1 MAGNT
6 SITLRLVSGL
16 TERLECE
23 LLTYDTIS
31 SVSVRPGPQRYLF
44 ATGPYALDLRHP
56 GDDVHLVCL
65 TDNSS
70 NTFWEYI
77 AEKLDREDLPKHD
90 CIISRPGD
98 EAAVWL
104 HYCSIPPYFDIATVG
119 AYGFPKHPESTF
131 VPQVVRQNLARLQDT
146 WHLLDRI
153 GEDLDAFRNDYNTL
167 RRWAEAAGIF
177 SKAFGTLDAESLVWM
192 LFNAK
197 SVTVDSAIEPQSALS
212 TGIQSFIA
220 YRSVQAILTP
230 SGRSVHDPP
239 PHIAANSHATIESE
253 IDQLSQ
259 NPDSISLSTEQYYQR
274 FCQNSHATILVSA
287 ECWVVDRQREAFH
300 SQLTTQIT
308 HLAKHL
314 RGFNLGPQDLRF
326 WPQAFKPSEDE
337 WLYAVGINRLHP
349 TISSSPTADLQ
360 NSLSTSQLDL
370 PSSLGLA
377 TLTLCPREQALAL
390 PTRHVEPPPSPS
402 QFCDTCA
409 SPVPSPPSSSTPTTP
424 SSNRFPPAAQVLSRL
439 RWDPAHKP
447 FEYEVGYLD
456 RFEGLMWL
464 PMEQWGKATEEE
476 DFIPEHRIRCLGGWK
491 GTVGG
496 RLYGIGSAG
505 FVDSEG
511 SPNPNPF
518 TFRVELSM

>member
-1 MAGNT
+1 MAETT
-6 SITLRLVSGL
+6 STIRRLVSSL

-23 LLTYDTIS
+23 LLTYNPTN
-31 SVSVRPGPQRYLF
+31 SVSVRPGGPQRYLF
-44 ATGPYALDLRHP
+44 PTGPYALELCHP

-98 EAAVWL
+98 EVTVWL
-104 HYCSIPPYFDIATVG
+104 HYCGIPPYFDIATVG

-131 VPQVVRQNLARLQDT
+131 VPQVVRLNLARLQDT
-146 WHLLDRI
+146 WHLLDRL
-153 GEDLDAFRNDYNTL
+153 GEDLDTFRHDYNIL

-197 SVTVDSAIEPQSALS
+197 SVTVDSDVERKSTLS
-212 TGIQSFIA
+212 TGIQSFMA
-220 YRSVQAILTP
+220 HHSVQSILTP

-259 NPDSISLSTEQYYQR
+259 NPDLISLSPEQHYQR
-274 FCQNSHATILVSA
+274 FCQNFQATILVSA
-287 ECWVVDRQREAFH
+287 ECWAVDRQRETFH

-308 HLAKHL
+308 QIAKHL
-314 RGFNLGPQDLRF
+314 HDLRLEPQDLRF
-326 WPQAFKPSEDE
+326 WPHASKPSEDE
-337 WLYAVGINRLHP
+337 WLYAVGINRLNP
-349 TISSSPTADLQ
+349 KIPSPQTADLQ
-360 NSLSTSQLDL
+360 TSLLPSHLDL
-370 PSSLGLA
+370 PSFLGLA
-377 TLTLCPREQALAL
+377 TLNLCPKEQALAL
-390 PTRHVEPPPSPS
+390 PTKHVALDPSPPPSQICNACALPLPSPPSPS
-402 QFCDTCA
+402 
-409 SPVPSPPSSSTPTTP
+409 TPTAP
-424 SSNRFPPAAQVLSRL
+424 SSNKFPPAAQVLSRL

-447 FEYEVGYLD
+447 FDYEVGYLD

-476 DFIPEHRIRCLGGWK
+476 DFIPEHRIR
-491 GTVGG
+491 VFRRVERDGG
-496 RLYGIGSAG
+496 RT
-505 FVDSEG
+505 VVWDREG
-511 SPNPNPF
+511 
-518 TFRVELSM
+518 RVCGL

>member
-1 MAGNT
+1 MAET
-6 SITLRLVSGL
+6 TLNVHRLVSDL
-16 TERLECE
+16 TKRLECE
-23 LLTYDTIS
+23 LLTYNPTN

-44 ATGPYALDLRHP
+44 PAGPYALDLCYP

-70 NTFWEYI
+70 NTFWDYI

-90 CIISRPGD
+90 RIISRPGD
-98 EAAVWL
+98 EVTVWL
-104 HYCSIPPYFDIATVG
+104 HYCSIPPHFDLATVEP
-119 AYGFPKHPESTF
+119 YGFPKHPESTF

-146 WHLLDRI
+146 WHLLDRLE
-153 GEDLDAFRNDYNTL
+153 EDLNTFRHDYSTL

-177 SKAFGTLDAESLVWM
+177 SKAFGTLDAESLVWT

-197 SVTVDSAIEPQSALS
+197 SVTVDSAIEQKS
-212 TGIQSFIA
+212 TLPIGIQSFIA
-220 YRSVQAILTP
+220 HRSVQTILTP

-259 NPDSISLSTEQYYQR
+259 NPDLISLSTEQHYQR
-274 FCQNSHATILVSA
+274 FCQNFQATILASA
-287 ECWVVDRQREAFH
+287 ECWAVDRQRETFH

-308 HLAKHL
+308 HLAKRL
-314 RGFNLGPQDLRF
+314 RGFNLEPQDLRF
-326 WPQAFKPSEDE
+326 WPHAFKPSEDE
-337 WLYAVGINRLHP
+337 WLYAVGVNRLNP
-349 TISSSPTADLQ
+349 KIPKSQTADLQ
-360 NSLSTSQLDL
+360 TSLPTSHLDL

-390 PTRHVEPPPSPS
+390 PTRHVAPPPSPS

-409 SPVPSPPSSSTPTTP
+409 SPIPSPPSSSTPTTP
-424 SSNRFPPAAQVLSRL
+424 SSNGFPPAAQVLSRL

-476 DFIPEHRIRCLGGWK
+476 DFIPEHRIR
-491 GTVGG
+491 VFRRVERDGG
-496 RLYGIGSAG
+496 RT
-505 FVDSEG
+505 VVWDRER
-511 SPNPNPF
+511 
-518 TFRVELSM
+518 RVCVL